1 MTKVKAKVAI
11 FSLKEIRGQIIAK
24 TLSVCGIQTDIVKDP
39 ETAVTQ
45 LERAESRLVVIDL
58 NNSLNEKLPLVQ
70 DLLVRFPEF
79 VLVLH
84 GNAKDVSHL
93 KQMGLRNNQC
103 LSGPLDPEAVFIRVQ
118 DLLKGIKAKYGYFSF
133 PKTKRLIAWRRKR
146 RIAAA
151 QHSRHR
157 FNHAVYGNPAA
168 GFFQR
173 YFFPGIPSGLRVVIN
188 FFLVPLILFV
198 GIAGGYTYWTIATMP
213 EIDLV
218 NSFSPYKS
226 SKLYSYDNVLLTELY
241 VQRRTPVSLDRVPEH
256 VKKAFVAIEDARYF
270 QHSGIDPVRILGAL
284 YADIKAGEYRQGGST
299 ITQQLAKM
307 IFLKPEKT
315 IARKIREIAIA
326 LQLERTLTKDQILEL
341 YLNQAYFGSRAY
353 GIQILERYLNQA
365 YFGSRAY
372 GIQAAAE
379 TYFGKGVEHLTLSE
393 GAMLAALPKA
403 PSTYSPFQNPGK
415 CFVRRRFV
423 LKRMLETGVIDR
435 TQYDLAVK
443 APIPDTFHGRV
454 SKAPYFVDYCI
465 GKLKERFGDQLFIG
479 GLKIYSTLDYKMQQM
494 AEEAVKK
501 GVADLT
507 SRGAANVQAALVAI
521 EIKTGKI
528 RAIVG
533 GIDYEKSQFN
543 RATQALRQPGSAFK
557 PFVYLTAL
565 LEGFHHNSVIQDTPV
580 TIKPNDAAR
589 PWTPKNYSGKY
600 RGEVTLKEG
609 LAQSLNAATVNLAI
623 QVGIQDVVKTA
634 KRLGIQSK
642 IHSVYPSALGAS
654 ETTLLE
660 LVAAYSALATGKR
673 VAPECIERFIDK
685 KTMSLQEPAGKSE
698 IVIDQTTLSDIR
710 TMLKAV
716 VEEGT
721 GRRALCLNRPVYGKT
736 GTTNKNVDALF
747 VESAKK
753 YHRWGLP
760 LVAVRHCQ
768 CRRSAL
774 ECHCRTLLRGRI
786 VLDGRGRAGGWCLSR
801 IVKGVR

>member
-1 MTKVKAKVAI
+1 MTKVKTKVAI

-24 TLSVCGIQTDIVKDP
+24 TLSVCGIQTEIVKDP

-58 NNSLNEKLPLVQ
+58 NNSLDEKLPLVQ
-70 DLLVRFPEF
+70 DLMVRFPEF

-84 GNAKDVSHL
+84 GNAKKVSHL
-93 KQMGLRNNQC
+93 KEMGLRNDQC

-133 PKTKRLIAWRRKR
+133 PKTKRFMSWRRKR

-151 QHSRHR
+151 QNSRHR
-157 FNHAVYGNPAA
+157 FNHAVYGNTPA

-173 YFFPGIPSGLRVVIN
+173 KFFPGIPFGLRVVIN
-188 FFLVPLILFV
+188 FFLVPLILFI

-218 NSFSPYKS
+218 NSFSPFKS
-226 SKLYSYDNVLLTELY
+226 SKLYSYDNVLLSELY

-315 IARKIREIAIA
+315 IARKIREVAIA

-353 GIQILERYLNQA
+353 GIQ
-365 YFGSRAY
+365 
-372 GIQAAAE
+372 AAAE
-379 TYFGKGVEHLTLSE
+379 AYFGKGVDHLTLAE

-423 LKRMLETGVIDR
+423 LKRMLETGVIDK
-435 TQYDLAVK
+435 TQCDLAMK
-443 APIPDTFHGRV
+443 APLPDTFHGRV

-465 GKLKERFGDQLFIG
+465 GKLTERFGDQLFIG

-501 GVADLT
+501 GIADLM
-507 SRGAANVQAALVAI
+507 SRGATNVQAALVAI

-533 GIDYEKSQFN
+533 GTDYEKSQFN

-557 PFVYLTAL
+557 PIVYLTAL
-565 LEGFHHNSVIQDTPV
+565 LEGFHHDSVIQDKPV
-580 TIKPNDAAR
+580 TITPNDAAR

-685 KTMSLQEPAGKSE
+685 KTMSLQEPAAKSE

-747 VESAKK
+747 VGFDDKLAVGVWVGKDNHASIGAKETGA
-753 YHRWGLP
+753 RAALP
-760 LVAVRHCQ
+760 IWIDFMEKIPHSRTGVADK
-768 CRRSAL
+768 
-774 ECHCRTLLRGRI
+774 EI
-786 VLDGRGRAGGWCLSR
+786 DGQPGQNDPAAFEW
-801 IVKGVR
+801 V